1 MADVENR
8 QNGHQH
14 GDRSVEVRVSA
25 QLENLAV
32 VRTVVA
38 AIGTFEDLDFDA
50 VSDLRLAVDEA
61 CTRLIRSAMP
71 DSTLVLVVH
80 PRESEVVVEASTTCE
95 SRTF

>member
-8 QNGHQH
+8 QRTPH

-38 AIGTFEDLDFDA
+38 P
-50 VSDLRLAVDEA
+50 
-61 CTRLIRSAMP
+61 SA
-71 DSTLVLVVH
+71 
-80 PRESEVVVEASTTCE
+80 R
-95 SRTF
+95 SRTSTSMRCPTSGSRWTRRVRD